1 MQVTTTHRLR
11 CREWNDRTTIRV
23 SSVLYNQR
31 YVTIQLSVV
40 CFPLFLLTPPSYFH
54 LPFSY
59 CSSSSCEHKSWFRLN
74 FFLLRYLVLSP
85 LLQILSPVISMC
97 STGWLQLKMMSL
109 AAVQVISSDMIE
121 RGESCSILIKSRHC
135 IHIPLGTSVVNY
147 SQS

>member
-31 YVTIQLSVV
+31 HVTIQLSVV
-40 CFPLFLLTPPSYFH
+40 CFPLFLLTPPPTSTS
-54 LPFSY
+54 PSPTAPPPPANTRVDSGWTFS
-59 CSSSSCEHKSWFRLN
+59 CSATWF
-74 FFLLRYLVLSP
+74 SP
-85 LLQILSPVISMC
+85 LCSRFCPVISMR

-121 RGESCSILIKSRHC
+121 RGESCFILIKSRHC